1 VWISD
6 IRYALRLLRAR
17 PGVTVAAILTLALG
31 LGANSAMF
39 SVIRASLLRPLPYAQ
54 PDELLRVTG
63 FGRESNEEENLSPAD
78 FLDFA
83 RSTTT
88 LSRMGAHGWI
98 GFFTLVD
105 GRGEPE
111 RLGGVNVTHGFFPTL
126 GARFALGR
134 AFMEEEDRPGGP
146 RAVILGYGFWQR
158 RYAGDP
164 NVIGGTV
171 HINAQPSTIV
181 GVLDE
186 TFRHVEFNPEREAD
200 VFVPYR
206 FDPATANRGGHFIR
220 AVARLARGHSVDSA
234 RAELVTIAERLERE
248 YPRDNTNRS
257 VAVQPL
263 HASIVRNARP
273 VLLMLSAAVAFV
285 LLVACANLANLLL
298 AQGAIRRGELAVR
311 AAMGAG
317 RWQLVRQLLVESVTL
332 TACGAAAG
340 LGLALLAMRS
350 LRTLQAAG
358 VPGAADVRLDLGVL
372 VFTTVVAVAT
382 GIAIGLL
389 PALQLSRGDVHT
401 AVRESS
407 RGQSR
412 RSLQR
417 SARELLIGSQVALA
431 LVLLA
436 GAGLMLRSLWQLQR
450 VDTGFAADHVLT
462 FETAVP
468 TATYEE
474 GEQIPF
480 YEQLYDR
487 VRALPGV
494 TSVGAI
500 NILPLSASYDSRGV
514 QIEAS
519 PAPPGQS
526 PSIQAR
532 SVSPDYFAAMGIPLL
547 EGRRFM
553 PHDRETTPKVA
564 IVSASMARRYW
575 LGRSTLGQRITFND
589 GVPREQQ
596 QDVGG
601 PGSREIIGVVGDVKH
616 LALDEPEVPVFYT
629 PQAQQP
635 SYHTMA
641 LVVRTS
647 SDPAALSASIR
658 RELAEMDR
666 TVPLYRV
673 RTIDALVDTVT
684 AEPRMRAWLLGLFA
698 AMALLLA
705 AIGVSGVVGYLVGQ
719 RTQEIAVRLALG
731 ARRRTVLTLM
741 LLEGLRPIGLGIL
754 AGIVASLAATRL
766 VSSMLFETSPTDAA
780 TYAVVI
786 ALLAGIGCVAVLIPA
801 RRAARIEPM
810 AALRAE

>member
-1 VWISD
+1 MWMSD
-6 IRYALRLLRAR
+6 FRYALRLLRAR
-17 PGVTVAAILTLALG
+17 PGVTFAAILTLALG

-39 SVIRASLLRPLPYAQ
+39 SVLRASLLRPLPYAQ

-63 FGRESNEEENLSPAD
+63 FERESNEESNLSPAD

-83 RSTTT
+83 RSTVTIA
-88 LSRMGAHGWI
+88 RMGAHGWI

-126 GARFALGR
+126 RARFAVGR
-134 AFMEEEDRPGGP
+134 TFTEEEDAPGGL
-146 RAVILGYGFWQR
+146 RTVILGHGFWQR
-158 RYAGDP
+158 RYGGDP
-164 NVIGGTV
+164 SIIGRTI

-181 GVLDE
+181 GVLDA
-186 TFRHVEFNPEREAD
+186 TFRHVESNPEREAD

-206 FDPATANRGGHFIR
+206 FDTATPNRGGHFIR
-220 AVARLARGHSVDSA
+220 AVARLAPGHSSDTA
-234 RAELVTIAERLERE
+234 RAELMTIAERLERE
-248 YPRDNTNRS
+248 YPGDNTNQS
-257 VAVQPL
+257 VSVQPL
-263 HASIVRNARP
+263 HESIVRNARP
-273 VLLMLSAAVAFV
+273 VLVMLSAAVGFV

-298 AQGAIRRGELAVR
+298 AQGAVRRGELAVR

-332 TACGAAAG
+332 TACGALAG
-340 LGLALLAMRS
+340 LGLAFLAMRWM
-350 LRTLQAAG
+350 RFLQAAG
-358 VPGAADVRLDLGVL
+358 VLGAADVHLDLGVL
-372 VFTTVVAVAT
+372 FFTTVMTVVT
-382 GIAIGLL
+382 GIAIGLV
-389 PALQLSRGDVHT
+389 PALQLSRGDVHS

-417 SARELLIGSQVALA
+417 PARELLIGSQIAMA

-436 GAGLMLRSLWQLQR
+436 GAGLMLRSLWQLQG
-450 VDTGFAADHVLT
+450 VDTGFAAGHVLT

-514 QIEAS
+514 QIESS
-519 PAPPGQS
+519 PAPPGQAQ
-526 PSIQAR
+526 SIQAR
-532 SVSPDYFAAMGIPLL
+532 SVSSDYFAAMGIPLL
-547 EGRRFM
+547 EGRTFTPR
-553 PHDRETTPKVA
+553 DRETAPRVA
-564 IVSASMARRYW
+564 IVSAAMARRYW
-575 LGRSTLGQRITFND
+575 PGRSALGQRITFNS
-589 GVPREQQ
+589 GIPRDEQQ
-596 QDVGG
+596 EVGG
-601 PGSREIIGVVGDVKH
+601 PGSREIVGVVGDVKH
-616 LALDEPEVPVFYT
+616 LALDEPQVPVFYT

-641 LVVRTS
+641 VIVRAR

-658 RELAEMDR
+658 RELAGIDR

-673 RTIDALVDTVT
+673 RPLDALVDAVT

-705 AIGVSGVVGYLVGQ
+705 AIGVYGVVGYLVGQ

-731 ARRRTVLTLM
+731 ARRRTVLGLM
-741 LLEGLRPIGLGIL
+741 FWEGLRPIGLGIV
-754 AGIVASLAATRL
+754 AGIVASLAATRF
-766 VSSMLFETSPTDAA
+766 VSNMLFETSPTDAA
-780 TYAVVI
+780 TYAVVV

-810 AALRAE
+810 AALRSE